1 MPFFWTSWFRAQ
13 ENLDKATFVF
23 PTFDLGFNRQ
33 NVGVICEVQ
42 EAAPFESAPTGNQ
55 HYEFE
60 LAVDLPIFMKGIRA
74 EENQCDG
81 YEKITIIKSNLIFPL
96 KTKQHA
102 LIYEDF
108 KWDFFS
114 LLPSMS
120 GCHSAVHIK
129 CTKNKKGKECRL
141 FLLERL
147 PIKFFKPLTWNT
159 KYMFKNLYWYLC
171 ISICP
176 TPIPLFPPETEPWN
190 CTKES
195 ATKNVDQI
203 LLQFKC
209 DVGRDKT
216 KLI

>member
-23 PTFDLGFNRQ
+23 PTFDLGFNGQ

-42 EAAPFESAPTGNQ
+42 EAAPFEPAPTGNQ

-108 KWDFFS
+108 KWDFFLSFPLCWVVIQLSISNAQKIKKERNVGFSFWKDYLLNS
-114 LLPSMS
+114 LSPWLEIQNT
-120 GCHSAVHIK
+120 CLKIYTDIYVSASAP
-129 CTKNKKGKECRL
+129 
-141 FLLERL
+141 LLSL
-147 PIKFFKPLTWNT
+147 SSHL
-159 KYMFKNLYWYLC
+159 
-171 ISICP
+171 
-176 TPIPLFPPETEPWN
+176 
-190 CTKES
+190 
-195 ATKNVDQI
+195 
-203 LLQFKC
+203 
-209 DVGRDKT
+209 
-216 KLI
+216 KLSHGTAQKSPQQKM

>member
-1 MPFFWTSWFRAQ
+1 M
-13 ENLDKATFVF
+13 F

-108 KWDFFS
+108 KWDFFLS
-114 LLPSMS
+114 FPLCWVVIQLSIS
-120 GCHSAVHIK
+120 NAQIIK
-129 CTKNKKGKECRL
+129 KE
-141 FLLERL
+141 
-147 PIKFFKPLTWNT
+147 
-159 KYMFKNLYWYLC
+159 
-171 ISICP
+171 
-176 TPIPLFPPETEPWN
+176 
-190 CTKES
+190 
-195 ATKNVDQI
+195 KNVGFSFWKDY
-203 LLQFKC
+203 LLNS
-209 DVGRDKT
+209 
-216 KLI
+216 LSP